1 MDQDSADALVR
12 QTAAKIAELLQ
23 DLERKT
29 GRPVE
34 QISIA
39 RMEVTQLGDRVR
51 VYRKHVVIE
60 LQDLAGEGWPPTL

>member
-39 RMEVTQLGDRVR
+39 
-51 VYRKHVVIE
+51 E
-60 LQDLAGEGWPPTL
+60 LRGRPLADGPA